1 LGQFGFHFI
10 FSFQFRFF
18 RDIKTIR
25 KLFIYYLFI
34 FYWVVGRFTMHNL
47 VWTTLKPLVD
57 LLEAEHE
64 AVNEL
69 GCFLI
74 ACLSR
79 TNQQTS
85 KLFHEGTAIPI
96 TKMTLNF
103 GVELQRRNLTLVA
116 LRLAP
121 GAVSTL
127 ERLAQRRDQPTV
139 RQLARIALTNLG
151 VNVLEPLASPSS
163 CPGLSSCV

>member
-1 LGQFGFHFI
+1 
-10 FSFQFRFF
+10 
-18 RDIKTIR
+18 
-25 KLFIYYLFI
+25 
-34 FYWVVGRFTMHNL
+34 MHNL

-85 KLFHEGTAIPI
+85 KLFHEGTPTPI
-96 TKMTLNF
+96 TTAICV
-103 GVELQRRNLTLVA
+103 G
-116 LRLAP
+116 LRKLF
-121 GAVSTL
+121 S
-127 ERLAQRRDQPTV
+127 
-139 RQLARIALTNLG
+139 
-151 VNVLEPLASPSS
+151 
-163 CPGLSSCV
+163 

>member
-1 LGQFGFHFI
+1 
-10 FSFQFRFF
+10 
-18 RDIKTIR
+18 
-25 KLFIYYLFI
+25 
-34 FYWVVGRFTMHNL
+34 MHNL

-85 KLFHEGTAIPI
+85 KLFHEGTTT
-96 TKMTLNF
+96 TKMTLW
-103 GVELQRRNLTLVA
+103 
-116 LRLAP
+116 
-121 GAVSTL
+121 
-127 ERLAQRRDQPTV
+127 
-139 RQLARIALTNLG
+139 
-151 VNVLEPLASPSS
+151 
-163 CPGLSSCV
+163 C